1 MFKIY
6 FTTTGMTLTFE
17 GSEEAVLAHTVEALK
32 HSLCREAI
40 VTNAKT
46 GWVLYTVTK

>member
-6 FTTTGMTLTFE
+6 FIGGNTFTFE
-17 GSEEAVLAHTVEALK
+17 GTEEAVLNHTVKALK